1 MSNDKK
7 TDKALRRVKHLIESL
22 RAGAGQPDAVP
33 SGRGGMFV
41 FDRRLGALRL
51 TGAKAQHYG
60 RCLEGLIALQ
70 GGNPTVRATS
80 YSAVEELLK
89 KTILRSLRPNRP
101 PGEPRAR
108 FKRRLDRE
116 TSALRKQLSA
126 APKEWRLSVPAYD
139 IERTMLPM
147 TFGGVEFAEGTEA
160 AELVTAPIVNFRPHP
175 RRAAKKV
182 KEEQGYIRQDRRKMI
197 TIFERQPIAT
207 VRVFATDVDAARRL
221 GLERIRKAV
230 DILTF
235 FAGFFTQ
242 MKHRFRAFVAPEGQR
257 QDLHSLV
264 SEVGTGRCNWGRSSP
279 KARPLSGININSSRS
294 TEIGFPMVDEMLSK
308 EKPSDLETRLLTAMS
323 WAGRAH
329 AQHRRDQAFMIF
341 AVALESLLTKPSARS
356 GVTDRLCRRVA
367 HIISTSP
374 EAGKAIFGD
383 AQSLY
388 RIRSILVHTGE
399 SAGLTDEDLD
409 TIEELVDRT
418 VTVVL
423 TGEPFTT
430 MKTSAEFEQWLDDQS
445 LKEKN
450 TAAPASGVVTAS
462 SASP

>member
-1 MSNDKK
+1 MDDEK
-7 TDKALRRVKHLIESL
+7 TDKALRRVKDLVESL
-22 RAGAGQPDAVP
+22 RAGIGQPDTAP

-60 RCLEGLIALQ
+60 RCLDGLIALQ
-70 GGNPTVRATS
+70 GGNPIIRATS
-80 YSAVEELLK
+80 YSAVEELLR
-89 KTILRSLRPNRP
+89 KTILRALRPNRP
-101 PGEPRAR
+101 PGEPRER

-116 TSALRKQLSA
+116 TATLRKHLLA
-126 APKEWRLSVPAYD
+126 APKEWRLSVPVYD
-139 IERTMLPM
+139 IEPTMLPM
-147 TFGGVEFAEGTEA
+147 AFGGVAFAEGTEA

-175 RRAAKKV
+175 RRAAKRV
-182 KEEQGYIRQDRRKMI
+182 KAEQELLKQDRREKI
-197 TIFERQPIAT
+197 AIFEQQAIAT

-242 MKHRFRAFVAPEGQR
+242 MKHRFRAFVAPEGRR
-257 QDLHSLV
+257 QELHWLV
-264 SEVGTGRCNWGRSSP
+264 SAVESGRFHWGRSSP
-279 KARPLSGININSSRS
+279 KARPVSGINISSSRS
-294 TEIGFPMVDEMLSK
+294 MEIGFPRVDEMLSR

-329 AQHRRDQAFMIF
+329 AQHRRDQAFMMF
-341 AVALESLLTKPSARS
+341 AVALESLLTKPSVRS

-374 EAGKAIFGD
+374 EAKKAIFGD

-388 RIRSILVHTGE
+388 RIRSILVHTGQ
-399 SAGLTDEDLD
+399 SVGLTDEDLD

-418 VTVVL
+418 LTVVL
-423 TGEPFTT
+423 TGDPFNTMTT
-430 MKTSAEFEQWLDDQS
+430 AAEFEKWLDDQ
-445 LKEKN
+445 
-450 TAAPASGVVTAS
+450 
-462 SASP
+462 